1 MDFLFMSPLSLGH
14 KSWMKWQKVIFW
26 LNNSLTIRLWFIL
39 SYICKQSFLTD
50 SYGMTPQ
57 LVSFILLPLSLRK
70 RVPVSLNFDNIGTL
84 ANIICLLGSNYRKC
98 CPYLLVLGMNIL
110 MLTFMSLNDFYENSS
125 IFKKILTPPS
135 SH

>member
-1 MDFLFMSPLSLGH
+1 MEVINSDGMRNRVSLGG
-14 KSWMKWQKVIFW
+14 
-26 LNNSLTIRLWFIL
+26 
-39 SYICKQSFLTD
+39 
-50 SYGMTPQ
+50 GMAEWAALENVP
-57 LVSFILLPLSLRK
+57 LRK
-70 RVPVSLNFDNIGTL
+70 RIPVSLNFDNIGTL